1 MGLREGLLWYM
12 SPLPTLEQKIS
23 EGIRRY
29 CMKYGDMPTLVE
41 GAEGEIPTEG
51 MTVDGVRVMPS
62 IAIRQGYILVGVEH
76 E

>member
-29 CMKYGDMPTLVE
+29 RMKYGVEPTLVE
-41 GAEGEIPTEG
+41 GAEGVIPAEG
-51 MTVDGVRVMPS
+51 MTVDGVRVVPGT
-62 IAIRQGYILVGVEH
+62 AIRQGYILVGVEH